1 MEQYRRKPILPG
13 VTLLSGFPEEC
24 CIYAVEGEGVPTAI
38 LYQGESLFDRK

>member
-24 CIYAVEGEGVPTAI
+24 CIYAVEGRRRPHGDPVP
-38 LYQGESLFDRK
+38 GRKPV